1 MPRLHHALFTAAAS
15 LALIGSLAACDGD
28 KSKSAATADGGDP
41 LAQYRANPK
50 YKDFMVGEKMS
61 GYVFAS
67 PETQAMQDDEF
78 ENPGMLAV
86 QDGEA
91 EWSKVDGAAGKS
103 CASCHQD
110 AAKTMKGVAVTY
122 PKFEPKRGKLAS
134 LEHRINLCRTENMKA
149 AELKWDSKP
158 LLGLTAY
165 VEYQSRGLP
174 ISVKVDGPAAPF
186 FEEGKKFYYTRRG
199 QMDIACAQCHENNAG
214 MNIGVENLSQ
224 GQSNGYPT
232 YRLKWQSFGS
242 LHRRFEG
249 CNEEVRAL
257 PYPRGSDEYTNL
269 ELYVAWRGNGLKS
282 EAPSVRR

>member
-1 MPRLHHALFTAAAS
+1 MIRSSKVLIAAAS
-15 LALIGSLAACDGD
+15 VVLVAGLSACGD
-28 KSKSAATADGGDP
+28 EKPKNSADGGDA
-41 LAQYRANPK
+41 LSQYRANPK
-50 YKDFMVGEKMS
+50 YAQFISGEKMS

-67 PETQAMQDDEF
+67 PETQAMQDDDF

-86 QDGEA
+86 EDGAA
-91 EWSKVDGAAGKS
+91 EWKKVEGAAGKS
-103 CASCHQD
+103 CASCHND
-110 AAKTMKGVAVTY
+110 AAQSMKGVAVTY
-122 PKFEPKRGKLAS
+122 PKFEPKRGKLANI
-134 LEHRINLCRTENMKA
+134 EHRINLCRTENMKA
-149 AELKWDSKP
+149 PELRWESRP

-165 VEYQSRGLP
+165 VEHQSRGLP

-186 FEEGKKFYYTRRG
+186 FAKGKEFYETRRG
-199 QMDIACAQCHENNAG
+199 QMDVACAHCHVSNAG
-214 MNIGVENLSQ
+214 LNIGVENLSQ

-249 CNEEVRAL
+249 CNQEVRAET
-257 PYPRGSDEYTNL
+257 YPRGSDEYTNL

>member
-1 MPRLHHALFTAAAS
+1 MRKPHARILTVAAAI
-15 LALIGSLAACDGD
+15 ALLGGLSACDN
-28 KSKSAATADGGDP
+28 KQSAGSNDNEA

-50 YKDFMVGEKMS
+50 FADRIVGDKFS

-67 PETQAMQDDEF
+67 PETQAMQDDDF

-86 QDGEA
+86 QDGET
-91 EWSKVDGAAGKS
+91 EWNTVAGSAGKS
-103 CASCHQD
+103 CASCHGD
-110 AAKTMKGVAVTY
+110 AAKSMKGVAVSY
-122 PKFEPKRGKLAS
+122 PKFEPKRGKLANI
-134 LEHRINLCRTENMKA
+134 EHRINLCRTENMKA
-149 AELKWDSKP
+149 PELRWESKP

-174 ISVKVDGPAAPF
+174 ISVRVDGPAAPF

-199 QMDIACAQCHENNAG
+199 QMDIACNQCHEANAG

-249 CNEEVRAL
+249 CNEEVRAQ

-269 ELYVAWRGNGLKS
+269 ELFVAWRGNGLKS

>member
-1 MPRLHHALFTAAAS
+1 MTGTSKRIAAIASFAILAGLTACSEEAAKTS
-15 LALIGSLAACDGD
+15 
-28 KSKSAATADGGDP
+28 SAADSGDP

-50 YKDFMVGEKMS
+50 YAEFISGEKMS

-67 PETQAMQDDEF
+67 PETQAMQDDDF

-86 QDGEA
+86 QDGEG
-91 EWSKVDGAAGKS
+91 EWNKVEGAAGKS
-103 CASCHQD
+103 CASCHGD
-110 AAKTMKGVAVTY
+110 AAKSMKGVAVTY
-122 PKFEPKRGKLAS
+122 PKFEPKRGKLANI
-134 LEHRINLCRTENMKA
+134 EHRINMCRTENMKA
-149 AELKWDSKP
+149 PELKWDSKP

-174 ISVKVDGPAAPF
+174 VNVKIDGPAAPF
-186 FEEGKKFYYTRRG
+186 FAKGKEFYETRRG
-199 QMDIACAQCHENNAG
+199 QMDVACAHCHVNNAG
-214 MNIGVENLSQ
+214 LNIGVENLSQ

-249 CNEEVRAL
+249 CNQEVRAAT
-257 PYPRGSDEYTNL
+257 YPRGSDEYTNL

>member
-1 MPRLHHALFTAAAS
+1 MTGTSKLLTATAA
-15 LALIGSLAACDGD
+15 LAIAAGLAACGIEQSKD
-28 KSKSAATADGGDP
+28 KAMADSGDP
-41 LAQYRANPK
+41 IAQYKANPK
-50 YKDFMVGEKMS
+50 FAKFIVGEKIS

-91 EWSKVDGAAGKS
+91 EWAKVEGAAGKS
-103 CASCHQD
+103 CASCHGAD
-110 AAKTMKGVAVTY
+110 GKSMKGVAVAY
-122 PKFEPKRGKLAS
+122 PKFEPKTGKLAAI
-134 LEHRINLCRTENMKA
+134 EHRINLCRTEFMKA
-149 AELKWDSKP
+149 PALRWDSKP
-158 LLGLTAY
+158 LLGLTAF

-174 ISVKVDGPAAPF
+174 ISVRVDGPAAPF
-186 FEEGKKFYYTRRG
+186 FEKGKEFYYTRRG
-199 QMDIACAQCHENNAG
+199 QMDIACAQCHEQNAG
-214 MNIGVENLSQ
+214 NSIGVENLSQ

-249 CNEEVRAL
+249 CNQEVRAE
-257 PYPRGSDEYTNL
+257 PFPRGSDEYTNL
-269 ELYVAWRGNGLKS
+269 ELYVAWRGNGLSS

>member
-1 MPRLHHALFTAAAS
+1 MTRTSKRFVTLASVAVMAL
-15 LALIGSLAACDGD
+15 LAACSDD
-28 KSKSAATADGGDP
+28 KPKGAAATDSGDP

-50 YKDFMVGEKMS
+50 YAEFISGEKMS

-91 EWSKVDGAAGKS
+91 EWKKVEGAAGKS
-103 CASCHQD
+103 CASCHGD
-110 AAKTMKGVAVTY
+110 ATQSMKGIAVTY
-122 PKFEPKRGKLAS
+122 PKFEPKRGKLANI
-134 LEHRINLCRTENMKA
+134 EHRINMCRTDNMKA
-149 AELKWDSKP
+149 PELKWESKP

-165 VEYQSRGLP
+165 VEYQSRGMP
-174 ISVKVDGPAAPF
+174 INVKVDGPAAPF
-186 FEEGKKFYYTRRG
+186 FAKGKEFYETRRG
-199 QMDIACAQCHENNAG
+199 QMDVACAHCHVNNAG
-214 MNIGVENLSQ
+214 LNIGVENLSQ

-249 CNEEVRAL
+249 CNQEVRAAT
-257 PYPRGSDEYTNL
+257 YPRGSDEYTNL

>member
-1 MPRLHHALFTAAAS
+1 MTRTSKFLITAAS
-15 LALIGSLAACDGD
+15 LAMAAGLAACNNDPP
-28 KSKSAATADGGDP
+28 KSASAADSNDVI
-41 LAQYRANPK
+41 AQYKANPK
-50 YKDFMVGEKMS
+50 YADFINGDKIS

-91 EWSKVDGAAGKS
+91 EWNKVEGAAGKS
-103 CASCHQD
+103 CASCHGD
-110 AAKTMKGVAVTY
+110 AAKSMKGVAVTY
-122 PKFEPKRGKLAS
+122 PKYEPKMGKLAA
-134 LEHRINLCRTENMKA
+134 LEHRINLCRTEYMKA
-149 AELKWDSKP
+149 PALKWDSKP
-158 LLGLTAY
+158 LLGLDAY
-165 VEYQSRGLP
+165 VEYQSRGMP
-174 ISVKVDGPAAPF
+174 INVKIDGPAAPF
-186 FEEGKKFYYTRRG
+186 FEKGKEFYYTRRG
-199 QMDIACAQCHENNAG
+199 QMDIACAQCHEQNAG
-214 MNIGVENLSQ
+214 KNLGVENVSQ

-242 LHRRFEG
+242 LHRRFQG
-249 CNEEVRAL
+249 CNQEVRAQ

>member
-1 MPRLHHALFTAAAS
+1 MPQTHSLARILYAGAAS
-15 LALIGSLAACDGD
+15 VVLLAGLTACDN
-28 KSKSAATADGGDP
+28 KQSAGSNDTEV

-50 YKDFMVGEKMS
+50 YADRIVGDKFS

-67 PETQAMQDDEF
+67 PETQTMQDDDF

-91 EWSKVDGAAGKS
+91 EWSKVAGSAGKS
-103 CASCHQD
+103 CASCHND
-110 AAKTMKGVAVTY
+110 AKSMKGVAVAY
-122 PKFEPKRGKLAS
+122 PKYEPKVGKLANI
-134 LEHRINLCRTENMKA
+134 EQRINLCRTENMKA
-149 AELKWDSKP
+149 PALRWESKE
-158 LLGLTAY
+158 LLGLTAL

-174 ISVKVDGPAAPF
+174 ISVRVDGPAKPF

-199 QMDIACAQCHENNAG
+199 QMDVACAHCHEANAG

-232 YRLKWQSFGS
+232 YRLKWQAFGS

-249 CNEEVRAL
+249 CNEEVRAQ

-269 ELYVAWRGNGLKS
+269 ELFVAWRGNGLKS

>member
-1 MPRLHHALFTAAAS
+1 MARYRRILVAAAS
-15 LALIGSLAACDGD
+15 VFAVGLAACSEEKP
-28 KSKSAATADGGDP
+28 KSSADSGDP

-50 YKDFMVGEKMS
+50 YAQFISGEKMS

-67 PETQAMQDDEF
+67 PETQAMQDDDF

-91 EWSKVDGAAGKS
+91 EWKKVEGAAGKS
-103 CASCHQD
+103 CASCHND
-110 AAKTMKGVAVTY
+110 AAQSMKGVAVTY
-122 PKFEPKRGKLAS
+122 PKFEPKRGKLANI
-134 LEHRINLCRTENMKA
+134 EHRINMCRTEHMKA
-149 AELKWDSKP
+149 PELKWESKP

-174 ISVKVDGPAAPF
+174 INVKIDGPAAPF
-186 FEEGKKFYYTRRG
+186 FAKGKEFYETRRG
-199 QMDIACAQCHENNAG
+199 QMDVACAHCHVNNAG
-214 MNIGVENLSQ
+214 LNIGVENLSQ

-249 CNEEVRAL
+249 CNQEVRAAT
-257 PYPRGSDEYTNL
+257 YPRGSDEYTNL
-269 ELYVAWRGNGLKS
+269 ELYVAWRGNGLRS

>member
-1 MPRLHHALFTAAAS
+1 MARYRKILVGAAS
-15 LALIGSLAACDGD
+15 VLLAAGLAACTEE
-28 KSKSAATADGGDP
+28 KPKSAADNGAP
-41 LAQYRANPK
+41 LSQYRANPK
-50 YKDFMVGEKMS
+50 YANFITGEKMS

-67 PETQAMQDDEF
+67 PETQAMQDDDF

-91 EWSKVDGAAGKS
+91 EWGKVAGAAGKS
-103 CASCHQD
+103 CASCHND
-110 AAKTMKGVAVTY
+110 AARSMKGVAVAY
-122 PKFEPKRGKLAS
+122 PKFEPKRGKLANI
-134 LEHRINLCRTENMKA
+134 EHRINLCRTEHMQA
-149 AELKWDSKP
+149 PELRWESRE

-186 FEEGKKFYYTRRG
+186 FEKGKEFYEARRG
-199 QMDIACAQCHENNAG
+199 QMDVACAHCHVNNAG
-214 MNIGVENLSQ
+214 LNIGVENLSQ

-249 CNEEVRAL
+249 CNEEVRAQ